1 MREQL
6 SALLSLEVDGDP
18 APAKVALWA
27 GMLAPAG
34 AVRDEVLAWVQLMV
48 DYANIKRRQAQ
59 RLPTPTSPVPE
70 PASPVT
76 PISAVVSPT
85 APSPVVAYTGAHAF
99 YGAPTLNRPTLPTRL
114 GVKISGPS
122 PTPGYQSPAPDT
134 NVDGVFVS
142 PGASRAPTLRESIL
156 QGVADAV
163 SAPPAA
169 LPAAMP
175 GTPDEFRALFAAYDA
190 PLAQILCA
198 LEM

>member
-1 MREQL
+1 MRAQL
-6 SALLSLEVDGDP
+6 AALLSLEVDGDP
-18 APAKVALWA
+18 APAKVAVWA

-34 AVRDEVLAWVQLMV
+34 AARDEVLAWVQLMS

-59 RLPTPTSPVPE
+59 RLPTPTSPTPA

-76 PISAVVSPT
+76 PVSTVASPSAP
-85 APSPVVAYTGAHAF
+85 APVVAYAGEHAF
-99 YGAPTLNRPTLPTRL
+99 YGAPTLNRLTLPTRL
-114 GVKISGPS
+114 GVKIPASS
-122 PTPGYQSPAPDT
+122 TTPGYQSPAPDT
-134 NVDGVFVS
+134 NDMIIS
-142 PGASRAPTLRESIL
+142 RGASRAPTLRQSIL

-198 LEM
+198 LET

>member
-1 MREQL
+1 MRAQL
-6 SALLSLEVDGDP
+6 AALLSLEVDGDP
-18 APAKVALWA
+18 APAKVAVWA

-34 AVRDEVLAWVQLMV
+34 AARDEVLAWVQLMS

-59 RLPTPTSPVPE
+59 RLPTPTSPTPA

-76 PISAVVSPT
+76 PVSTVVSPS
-85 APSPVVAYTGAHAF
+85 APAPVVAYAGEHAF

-114 GVKISGPS
+114 GVKIPASS
-122 PTPGYQSPAPDT
+122 PTPVYQSPAPDT
-134 NVDGVFVS
+134 NDMIIS
-142 PGASRAPTLRESIL
+142 RGASRAPTLRQSIL

-198 LEM
+198 LET